1 MHCIIKWRTI
11 FYMLVP
17 TSTYLHKKM
26 VIGAVLHESR
36 EEMSKQWIAFFKQ
49 FHHSKCYSKKVPTWT
64 DVHCNISRKEMS
76 KHWKDKAVPLFELP
90 ITAPLFSRARSI
102 FCFLDRRG
110 GEEESYIS
118 LSGIPFNVLLC
129 LSKVD
134 EEKVNCTK
142 RSQISM
148 FWWNC
153 CCSINL
159 N

>member
-1 MHCIIKWRTI
+1 MLFRT
-11 FYMLVP
+11 
-17 TSTYLHKKM
+17 TTYLHKKM
-26 VIGAVLHESR
+26 VICAVLHEPR
-36 EEMSKQWIAFFKQ
+36 QEMSKQWKAFSKLFQ
-49 FHHSKCYSKKVPTWT
+49 HSKYYSKMFPSWT
-64 DVHCNISRKEMS
+64 DVHWNISRKEMS
-76 KHWKDKAVPLFELP
+76 KHWKDKAVPLLELP
-90 ITAPLFSRARSI
+90 ITVPLFSRARSI

-134 EEKVNCTK
+134 ANRINCTK
-142 RSQISM
+142 RSQIGM
-148 FWWNC
+148 FWWSC

>member
-1 MHCIIKWRTI
+1 MPKRKKV
-11 FYMLVP
+11 F
-17 TSTYLHKKM
+17 HKTFQLSFQS
-26 VIGAVLHESR
+26 G
-36 EEMSKQWIAFFKQ
+36 SKLTKCVANYATKKNQNNVKRFPKQ
-49 FHHSKCYSKKVPTWT
+49 FHRHYSKVIPTWT
-64 DVHCNISRKEMS
+64 DVHWNISHKEMS
-76 KHWKDKAVPLFELP
+76 KHWKGEAVPLFELP

-110 GEEESYIS
+110 GEEEGYIS

-134 EEKVNCTK
+134 EEKMNCTK
-142 RSQISM
+142 RSLIGM
-148 FWWNC
+148 FWWKC